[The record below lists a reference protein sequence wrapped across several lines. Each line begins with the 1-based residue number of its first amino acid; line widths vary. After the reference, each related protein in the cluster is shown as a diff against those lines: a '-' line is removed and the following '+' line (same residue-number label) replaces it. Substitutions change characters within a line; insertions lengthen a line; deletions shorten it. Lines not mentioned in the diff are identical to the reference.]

1 MLKLLAGLV
10 VTLTPIGYFA
20 VRGFDWLI
28 EHDYSVVDLDFLD
41 EE

>member
-10 VTLTPIGYFA
+10 VTLTSIEYFA

-28 EHDYSVVDLDFLD
+28 EHDYFVVDLDFLY